1 MDEHPVI
8 IVVPRWAL
16 PEQERLQVL
25 TDDDDQPHAVL
36 IREGTTIGHDLA
48 KLINDIVHQ
57 LIAVASL
64 KRDLC
69 SDAPSRNWYASMYAW
84 RRAPFPRLAEDDKEE
99 RGDLPAT
106 PL

>member
-1 MDEHPVI
+1 M
-8 IVVPRWAL
+8 
-16 PEQERLQVL
+16 L

-48 KLINDIVHQ
+48 KLINDIVQQ
-57 LIAVASL
+57 LIALASL
-64 KRDLC
+64 ERSLRPDDPGL
-69 SDAPSRNWYASMYAW
+69 NWYLAMFGD
-84 RRAPFPRLAEDDKEE
+84 RPAPFPRLAEDDNEE